1 MNKNL
6 VIENIISKI
15 SKNIILERKSDELSM
30 QLSRE
35 VIKHFKKDKDF
46 ELYDL
51 RFDRGDEYAVFD
63 FKCYFLEDI
72 DLEDPFSIHAEADME
87 EIHIEITFNPQSFP
101 KSMNDLVAEVK
112 ETIEHELEHVEQQ
125 NFEDMEFERQD
136 DIEDDEEEEEYNFKY
151 LTSNVEIPAYV
162 RGLIKRS
169 KTKNISLSDSMEEWF
184 KENKRK
190 FKDPKKDWPKVKK
203 VWTSY
208 ANEMRSKERVKKF
221 K

>member
-15 SKNIILERKSDELSM
+15 SKKIILERKSDELSM

-136 DIEDDEEEEEYNFKY
+136 DIEDDEEEYNFKY

-169 KTKNISLSDSMEEWF
+169 KTKKMSLSDAMEEWF

-190 FKDPKKDWPKVKK
+190 FKNPKSDWPKVKK

-208 ANEMRSKERVKKF
+208 ANEMRPKERVKKF

>member
-1 MNKNL
+1 MRQQIIETLIDRIKKRL
-6 VIENIISKI
+6 VT
-15 SKNIILERKSDELSM
+15 ERKSDEISM
-30 QLSRE
+30 KLSRM
-35 VIKHFKKDKDF
+35 VINQFKKDEDF

-87 EIHIEITFNPQSFP
+87 EIYIEITFNPQHFP
-101 KSMNDLVAEVK
+101 ESMNDLVAEVK

-125 NFEDMEFERQD
+125 NFEDMEFERED
-136 DIEDDEEEEEYNFKY
+136 DIDDNDEEHNFKY
-151 LTSNVEIPAYV
+151 LTSNVEVPAYV

-169 KTKNISLSDSMEEWF
+169 KTKKISLDNAMEEWIE
-184 KENKRK
+184 ENKKK
-190 FKDPKKDWPKVKK
+190 FKNSKEEWPIIKDI
-203 VWTSY
+203 WTRF
-208 ANEMRSKERVKKF
+208 ANEMRKLEKVKKF

>member
-1 MNKNL
+1 MRQQI
-6 VIENIISKI
+6 IENLISRIK
-15 SKNIILERKSDELSM
+15 KRLVTERKSDELSL
-30 QLSRE
+30 QLSRQ
-35 VIKHFKKDKDF
+35 VIKQFKKDEDF

-51 RFDRGDEYAVFD
+51 RFDRGDDYAVFD

-72 DLEDPFSIHAEADME
+72 DLDDPFSIHAEADME
-87 EIHIEITFNPQSFP
+87 EIYMEITFNPQHFP
-101 KSMNDLVAEVK
+101 ESMNDLVAEVK

-125 NFEDMEFERQD
+125 NFEDMGFERED
-136 DIEDDEEEEEYNFKY
+136 DIEDEDEEYNFKY

-169 KTKNISLSDSMEEWF
+169 KTKKISLSNAMEEWF

-190 FKDPKKDWPKVKK
+190 FKNPKSDWPRVKK
-203 VWTSY
+203 VWTNY
-208 ANEMRSKERVKKF
+208 ANEMRKKERVKKF

>member
-1 MNKNL
+1 MRQQIIESLIGRIKKRL
-6 VIENIISKI
+6 VT
-15 SKNIILERKSDELSM
+15 ERKTDELSL
-30 QLSRE
+30 QLSRQ
-35 VIKHFKKDKDF
+35 VIKQFKKDEDF
-46 ELYDL
+46 ELYGL

-72 DLEDPFSIHAEADME
+72 DLDDPFSIHAEADME
-87 EIHIEITFNPQSFP
+87 EIYIEITFNPQSFP
-101 KSMNDLVAEVK
+101 ESMNDLVAEVK

-136 DIEDDEEEEEYNFKY
+136 DIEDDDEEYNFKY

-190 FKDPKKDWPKVKK
+190 FKDSKKDWPRVKK
-203 VWTSY
+203 VWMKY
-208 ANEMRSKERVKKF
+208 ASEMRGKEKIKKF

>member
-1 MNKNL
+1 MRQQIIESLISRIKKRL
-6 VIENIISKI
+6 VT
-15 SKNIILERKSDELSM
+15 ERKSDELSM
-30 QLSRE
+30 KLSRL
-35 VIKHFKKDKDF
+35 VINQFKKDEDF

-51 RFDRGDEYAVFD
+51 IFDRGDEYAVFD
-63 FKCYFLEDI
+63 FKCYFLEDV
-72 DLEDPFSIHAEADME
+72 DLDDPFSIHAEADME
-87 EIHIEITFNPQSFP
+87 EIYIEITFNPQHFP
-101 KSMNDLVAEVK
+101 DSMNDLVAEVK

-125 NFEDMEFERQD
+125 NFEDMDFERED
-136 DIEDDEEEEEYNFKY
+136 DIEDDEEYNFKY

-169 KTKNISLSDSMEEWF
+169 KTKKMSLSGAMEEWF

-190 FKDPKKDWPKVKK
+190 FKNPKSDWPKVKK

-208 ANEMRSKERVKKF
+208 ANEMISKERVKKF

>member
-15 SKNIILERKSDELSM
+15 SKKIILERKSDELSM

-125 NFEDMEFERQD
+125 NFEDMDFERED
-136 DIEDDEEEEEYNFKY
+136 DIKDDDEEYNFKY

-203 VWTSY
+203 VWTKY

>member
-15 SKNIILERKSDELSM
+15 SKKIILERKSDELSM
-30 QLSRE
+30 KLSRE

-51 RFDRGDEYAVFD
+51 RFDRGDDYAVFD

-72 DLEDPFSIHAEADME
+72 DLDDPFSIHAEADME
-87 EIHIEITFNPQSFP
+87 EIYIEITFNPQHFP
-101 KSMNDLVAEVK
+101 ESMNDLVAEVK

-125 NFEDMEFERQD
+125 NFEDMDFERED
-136 DIEDDEEEEEYNFKY
+136 DIKDDDEEYNFKY

-169 KTKNISLSDSMEEWF
+169 KTKNISLRDSMEEWF

>member
-1 MNKNL
+1 MRQQIIESLISRIKKRL
-6 VIENIISKI
+6 VT
-15 SKNIILERKSDELSM
+15 ERKSDELSM
-30 QLSRE
+30 KLSRM
-35 VIKHFKKDKDF
+35 VIRQFKKDEDF

-63 FKCYFLEDI
+63 FKCYFIEDE
-72 DLEDPFSIHAEADME
+72 DLDDPFSIHAEAYME
-87 EIHIEITFNPQSFP
+87 EIYLEITFNPEHFP

-125 NFEDMEFERQD
+125 NFEDMEFERED
-136 DIEDDEEEEEYNFKY
+136 DIEDDEEYNFKY
-151 LTSNVEIPAYV
+151 LTSNIEIPAYV

-169 KTKNISLSDSMEEWF
+169 NTKKMSLKDAMDEWF

-190 FKDPKKDWPKVKK
+190 FKNPTTDWPRVKK
-203 VWTSY
+203 VWMKY
-208 ANEMRSKERVKKF
+208 ASEMRGKEKIKKF

>member
-1 MNKNL
+1 MRQQIIESLISRIKKRL
-6 VIENIISKI
+6 VT
-15 SKNIILERKSDELSM
+15 ERKSDELSLK
-30 QLSRE
+30 LSRL
-35 VIKHFKKDKDF
+35 VIKQFKKDEDF

-63 FKCYFLEDI
+63 FKCYFLEDV
-72 DLEDPFSIHAEADME
+72 DLDDPFSIHAEADME
-87 EIHIEITFNPQSFP
+87 EIYIEITFNPQHFP
-101 KSMNDLVAEVK
+101 DSMNDLVAEVK

-125 NFEDMEFERQD
+125 NFEDMDFERED
-136 DIEDDEEEEEYNFKY
+136 DIEDDEEYNFKY

-169 KTKNISLSDSMEEWF
+169 KTKKMSLSDAMEEWF

-190 FKDPKKDWPKVKK
+190 FKNPKSDWPKVKK

>member
-1 MNKNL
+1 MREQIIESLISRIKKRL
-6 VIENIISKI
+6 VT
-15 SKNIILERKSDELSM
+15 ERKSDELSM
-30 QLSRE
+30 KLSRM
-35 VIKHFKKDKDF
+35 VIKQFKKDEDF

-63 FKCYFLEDI
+63 FKCYFLEDV

-87 EIHIEITFNPQSFP
+87 EIYIEITFNPQHFP
-101 KSMNDLVAEVK
+101 ESMNDLVAEVK

-125 NFEDMEFERQD
+125 NFEDMDFERED
-136 DIEDDEEEEEYNFKY
+136 DIKDDEEYNFKY
-151 LTSNVEIPAYV
+151 LTSNIEIPAYV

-169 KTKNISLSDSMEEWF
+169 NTKRMSLSDAMDEWF

-190 FKDPKKDWPKVKK
+190 FKNPTTEWPRVKK
-203 VWTSY
+203 VWMNY
-208 ANEMRSKERVKKF
+208 ASEMRGKEKIKKF

>member
-15 SKNIILERKSDELSM
+15 SKKIILERKSDELSM

-87 EIHIEITFNPQSFP
+87 EIYIEITFNPQSFP

-136 DIEDDEEEEEYNFKY
+136 DIEDDEEEEYNFKY

-169 KTKNISLSDSMEEWF
+169 KTKKITLSDAMEEWF

-203 VWTSY
+203 VWTTY
-208 ANEMRSKERVKKF
+208 ANKMRSKERVKKF

>member
-15 SKNIILERKSDELSM
+15 SKKIILERKSDELSM

-136 DIEDDEEEEEYNFKY
+136 DIEDDEEEYNFKY

-190 FKDPKKDWPKVKK
+190 FKNPKSDWLRVKK
-203 VWTSY
+203 VWTNY

>member
-1 MNKNL
+1 M
-6 VIENIISKI
+6 
-15 SKNIILERKSDELSM
+15 
-30 QLSRE
+30 
-35 VIKHFKKDKDF
+35 VIKQFKKDEDF

-72 DLEDPFSIHAEADME
+72 DLDDPFSIHAEADME
-87 EIHIEITFNPQSFP
+87 EIYMEITFNPQHFP
-101 KSMNDLVAEVK
+101 KSMSDLVAEVK

-125 NFEDMEFERQD
+125 NFEDMDVERRD
-136 DIEDDEEEEEYNFKY
+136 DTEDEDEEYNFKY
-151 LTSNVEIPAYV
+151 LTSKVEIPAYV

-169 KTKNISLSDSMEEWF
+169 NTKKMSLSDAMEEWF
-184 KENKRK
+184 KENKRN

-203 VWTSY
+203 VWMKY
-208 ANEMRSKERVKKF
+208 ASEMRGKEKIKKF

>member
-15 SKNIILERKSDELSM
+15 SKKIILERKSDELSM